1 MQHLALLSQG
11 DDSPPAS
18 PPEIPPDGPPRKTR
32 ARTRSRTT
40 TACNAC
46 RARRTK
52 CDSRKPACGYCR
64 TRGVECHYE
73 CYEQSQPGPTSRVE
87 AQLAAM
93 NERLDH
99 ITSLLPYTQQP
110 PRDPQRP
117 VIGQGQGNHVFTGQ
131 EKLPFQLL
139 GTDCIMTT
147 LGLSPGFAQE
157 LARLERK
164 ASPVGVGHGPRVC
177 LIQQHQ
183 ALAALAAFSAHVHI
197 WYPVLRPAFSERYL
211 GVISGPLTPG
221 SESCMVLL
229 VAAIGM
235 LAQQDH
241 ALGAS
246 PCDNNSE
253 LYLEAAMSS
262 LPAVL
267 VESSIESV
275 QCLVLL
281 SIYHCCLCRPLQA
294 YDYAMIASFKVQNLL
309 RYVDAS
315 DAELHE
321 DAKRAYWAVL
331 LLESELTVQFD
342 VVHSRIWDHD
352 DKVALPDGRRAWQ
365 FDVDVASPQSAT
377 TSSPATIGL
386 ADNLSTDRMQSYF
399 LAEISMRRMLH
410 RCNTAISKRNED
422 EIVYAPNIA
431 LELELQVDEWY
442 RYLPDLVRFQH
453 LDYDVDLSAPPHS
466 LQTVEPLGNFLR
478 VQYYCC
484 KLSIY
489 WPAVYQSIQDGIATS
504 EVLRHCE
511 KFFDAYI
518 KLMPSI
524 LVCLRH
530 CIVNRWTLFATIFMT
545 SMAVIQGSQTR
556 CLRDGCA
563 VDWSRLLE
571 CLRSTRSVDRRIV
584 EASVSLSLLDSALS
598 RRLPDTYSLLDG
610 TSKLD

>member
-1 MQHLALLSQG
+1 MQHLALVSRR
-11 DDSPPAS
+11 DASPPAS
-18 PPEIPPDGPPRKTR
+18 PPDAPPGSPPRKTR
-32 ARTRSRTT
+32 ARGRTRTT
-40 TACNAC
+40 IACNAC

-52 CDSRKPACGYCR
+52 CDSRKPSCGYCL

-73 CYEQSQPGPTSRVE
+73 RFEQNLPGPTSRVE
-87 AQLAAM
+87 TELAAM
-93 NERLDH
+93 NKRLDY
-99 ITSLLPYTQQP
+99 ITSLLPHTQQP
-110 PRDPQRP
+110 PRDSDRQ
-117 VIGQGQGNHVFTGQ
+117 VIGQSRGNHVFTGQ
-131 EKLPFQLL
+131 EKLPFQLI

-164 ASPVGVGHGPRVC
+164 APPVGGGNGPRVC

-183 ALAALAAFSAHVHI
+183 ALAALAAFSTHVHI
-197 WYPVLRPAFSERYL
+197 WYPVLRPGFSERYL

-221 SESCMVLL
+221 STSCMVLL

-241 ALGAS
+241 ALGVS
-246 PCDNNSE
+246 PCDNTSE

-281 SIYHCCLCRPLQA
+281 SIYHCCLCKPLQA

-315 DAELHE
+315 DGELYE

-365 FDVDVASPQSAT
+365 FDVDVASPRSA
-377 TSSPATIGL
+377 TSSPATIGS
-386 ADNLSTDRMQSYF
+386 AENVCTDRMQSYF

-410 RCNTAISKRNED
+410 RCNTAISKTAEG

-431 LELELQVDEWY
+431 IELELQVDEWY

-453 LDYDVDLSAPPHS
+453 LNFDPDLRTPPSS
-466 LQTVEPLGNFLR
+466 LQPVEPLGIFLR

-504 EVLRHCE
+504 EVLQHCE
-511 KFFDAYI
+511 KFFDAYMN
-518 KLMPSI
+518 LMPSI
-524 LVCLRH
+524 LVCLRD

-545 SMAVIQGSQTR
+545 SMAVMQASQTR

-571 CLRSTRSVDRRIV
+571 CLRSTRTVDRRVV
-584 EASVSLSLLDSALS
+584 ESSVSLSFLDTALA
-598 RRLPDTYSLLDG
+598 RRLTDTYSSLSEI
-610 TSKLD
+610 SKL